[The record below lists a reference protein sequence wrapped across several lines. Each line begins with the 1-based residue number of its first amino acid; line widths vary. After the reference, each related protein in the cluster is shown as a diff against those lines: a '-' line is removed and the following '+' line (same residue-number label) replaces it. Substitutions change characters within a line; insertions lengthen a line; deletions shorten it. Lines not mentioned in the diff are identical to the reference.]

1 MGREKKRCPLWASL
15 RHHSPPRLRQA
26 SAPPGGHPCPWGT
39 ALWVIEHRSPLAE
52 RGWVVT
58 SLEAHPLPF
67 GTFEITYCCY
77 FFSL

>member
-1 MGREKKRCPLWASL
+1 MPSL
-15 RHHSPPRLRQA
+15 GLS
-26 SAPPGGHPCPWGT
+26 SAPPPAPAQTGECPSWCGHPCPWGT
-39 ALWVIEHRSPLAE
+39 ALWVTEHQSPLAE
-52 RGWVVT
+52 RAWVVT